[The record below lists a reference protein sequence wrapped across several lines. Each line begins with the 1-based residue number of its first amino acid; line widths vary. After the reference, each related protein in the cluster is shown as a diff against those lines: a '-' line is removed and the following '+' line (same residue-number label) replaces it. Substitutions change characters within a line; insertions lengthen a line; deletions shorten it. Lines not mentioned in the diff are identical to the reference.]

1 MDKKRR
7 VFKDGA
13 VAIDEGKILDVGKTK
28 IIQKEYKADKI
39 IDAKKKVVLPGLI
52 NSHIHSGLIRG
63 TADDMS
69 LEEWLGEN
77 IYPMHKVLRPEDAYV
92 AALLSYSE
100 CVKSGTTCVLD
111 MYRYM
116 HRCADAAEEVGIRAI
131 LAPMVADSP
140 EYGLESFEDNVK
152 LIKDK
157 PELAKGRIK
166 VWFGLENL
174 FCVSPELI
182 SKATKYARK
191 YGVGIHMHSSVESL
205 EEVETVKK
213 RYGKRSIQ
221 IFHDAGMLGPDV
233 VLAHCIWLRQDE
245 IEMLAKTGTHAVHCP
260 TSNMKVPGG
269 VAPVPE
275 LIDAGVNV
283 GLGTDGL
290 KENNN
295 FDMLEE
301 MKFAALLH
309 KVNKL
314 DATTMPANQ
323 VLEMATINGA
333 KALGLEEEIGSIGE
347 GKKADIITVDLHKL
361 HLTPVLFG
369 EFFNAVSHLVY
380 AANGADVNDV
390 IIDGK
395 IVMEDRKLK
404 NVNEDKIIEEA
415 TRKTQALLERRKRAP
430 VVKF

>member
-1 MDKKRR
+1 MDKMRR

-13 VAIDEGKILDVGKTK
+13 VAIGGNKILDVNKTRDIEK
-28 IIQKEYKADKI
+28 QYKADKI
-39 IDAKKKVVLPGLI
+39 IDAEKKVVLPGLI
-52 NSHIHSGLIRG
+52 NSHLHSGLIRG
-63 TADDMS
+63 TADDVP
-69 LEEWLGEN
+69 LEYFLGKL
-77 IYPMHKVLRPEDAYV
+77 IYPKYKVLRPEDAYA

-111 MYRYM
+111 MYKYM
-116 HRCADAAEEVGIRAI
+116 DRCADAAEEVGIRAI
-131 LAPMVADSP
+131 LAPMVSDSP
-140 EYGLESFEDNVK
+140 EDGLERFEDNVK

-174 FCVSPELI
+174 LCCSPELI
-182 SKATKYARK
+182 SKATECARR
-191 YGVGIHMHSSVESL
+191 YGVRIHMHASVESL
-205 EEVETVKK
+205 EEVEIVKK
-213 RYGKRSIQ
+213 RYGKRPIR
-221 IFHDAGMLGPDV
+221 IFYDSGMLGPDV

-245 IEMLAKTGTHAVHCP
+245 IQTLAKTGTHAVHCP
-260 TSNMKVPGG
+260 ASNMKLGSG
-269 VAPVPE
+269 VAPIPE
-275 LIDAGVNV
+275 LISAGANV
-283 GLGTDGL
+283 GLGTDAL
-290 KENNN
+290 MENNN
-295 FDMLEE
+295 LDMLEE

-333 KALGLEEEIGSIGE
+333 KALGLEKEIGSIE
-347 GKKADIITVDLHKL
+347 KGKKADIITVDLHKL

-395 IVMEDRKLK
+395 IVMEDRRLK
-404 NVNEDKIIEEA
+404 NVNEDKIIETA
-415 TRKTQALLERRKRAP
+415 TKKTEALLERRKRAP
-430 VVKF
+430 MVKF